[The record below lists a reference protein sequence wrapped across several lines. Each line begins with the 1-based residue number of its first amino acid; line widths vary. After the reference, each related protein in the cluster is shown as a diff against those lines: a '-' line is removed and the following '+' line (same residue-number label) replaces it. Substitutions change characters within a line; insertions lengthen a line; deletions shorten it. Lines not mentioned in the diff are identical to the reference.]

1 MFGRVM
7 DGLDLS
13 NPAFIGSVIL
23 AGILLA
29 GLSGVLQMYGSEA
42 KSDEPLN
49 IRAII
54 RDGILG
60 GIFTAMA
67 WVLVPDTM
75 KGLTS
80 SISSGA
86 VAAATSVVSSTQSG
100 GASATSGLGPE
111 LQIGPPRF

>member
-1 MFGRVM
+1 ME
-7 DGLDLS
+7 GLELS
-13 NPAFIGSVIL
+13 SPAFLGSVVL
-23 AGILLA
+23 AAIILA
-29 GLSGVLQMYGSEA
+29 GLSGVLQMYGNEA
-42 KSDEPLN
+42 KHGEPLN
-49 IRAII
+49 LRAVM

-80 SISSGA
+80 SVVSGA
-86 VAAATSVVSSTQSG
+86 SAAATSVTSATQSG
-100 GASATSGLGPE
+100 GASGIGPLGPE